1 MAAPPVTGQEPGP
14 AAPGAKAGNETGKG
28 AAGGGAGTGTVSR
41 ALMLL
46 SVLADAGGEVTVKY
60 VSEAMQLSPS
70 TAHRLLHLMKD
81 EGYVEAVPHN
91 RTYVVGPMFYRVAA
105 KVVGSVSPV
114 TMARPV
120 VEALAERF
128 DETVLFG
135 LYLRTEQAMSFAAR
149 ADGSQRLRYQIDID
163 KPLSLVWGA
172 SGKAILAHLPKATI
186 AAILSREGA
195 SPATGRPAPG
205 IDQLMAELEAIRAR
219 GHAVSESEKLPD
231 ARGIA
236 APVFSASG
244 VCGCLCLTSPK
255 QRIASAS
262 VEAIGAEIA
271 RAAHDLSRTL
281 GAST

>member
-1 MAAPPVTGQEPGP
+1 MAPPP
-14 AAPGAKAGNETGKG
+14 ASDQTKTAGDSAPAPGG
-28 AAGGGAGTGTVSR
+28 AAGTGTVSR

-60 VSEAMQLSPS
+60 VSDTMQLSPS
-70 TAHRLLHLMKD
+70 TAHRLLQLMKD
-81 EGYVEAVPHN
+81 EGYVEAVPRN
-91 RTYVVGPMFYRVAA
+91 RTYVVGPAFYRVAA

-114 TMARPV
+114 TMAQPV
-120 VEALAERF
+120 VEALAQRF

-135 LYLRTEQAMSFAAR
+135 LYLRTEQAMSFSAR

-172 SGKAILAHLPKATI
+172 SGKAIMAHLPKETI
-186 AAILSREGA
+186 AAILAKEGP
-195 SPATGRPAPG
+195 SPATGAPVPAA
-205 IDQLMAELEAIRAR
+205 DALAVELAAIRAR
-219 GHAVSESEKLPD
+219 GFAVSESEKLPD
-231 ARGIA
+231 ARGVA
-236 APVFSASG
+236 APVFGASG

-255 QRIASAS
+255 QRIASLS
-262 VEAIGAEIA
+262 IDAIGGEIA